1 MSQQDLALL
10 SRYRHFQFNMKGH
23 ALKLGSAALPLA
35 ATGKLTD
42 RPVANFARR
51 EIIQPKAKTSR
62 PARQTCQFQM
72 RITAEQF
79 IERPP
84 KSPAPLYAIH
94 GAEPLAA
101 LEAADTLRELARKCG
116 YIEREVFNAQAGFDW
131 GQLRSA
137 GSALSLFATQRLL
150 ELRIPTGKPGK
161 EGSETI
167 SQYCELLPDDTV
179 TLVLLPEIDWQGKQA
194 KWFLALEAAATMIE
208 AAPVDRSRL
217 PHWLKGR
224 LARQQ
229 QSVSEDGLE
238 FLADRVEGN
247 LLAAQQEIKKLALL
261 CPLGEISLNLLED
274 SVANVSRF
282 NPFQLVAA
290 IHEGDVIRIHRMLEG
305 LKAEGEAPPL
315 ILWVLANEI
324 RTLARVKGVT
334 RSGRPPHPG
343 KAREMERIA
352 RRHNAKSIQTLL
364 LQAAEIDHMVK
375 GLNHNDPWDALN
387 LLACSLAGTNLMK
400 AA

>member
-1 MSQQDLALL
+1 
-10 SRYRHFQFNMKGH
+10 
-23 ALKLGSAALPLA
+23 
-35 ATGKLTD
+35 
-42 RPVANFARR
+42 
-51 EIIQPKAKTSR
+51 
-62 PARQTCQFQM
+62 M
-72 RITAEQF
+72 RLTAEQLL
-79 IERPP
+79 ERPP
-84 KSPAPLYAIH
+84 SVLSSLYAIH

-101 LEAADTLRELARKCG
+101 MEAADALRARALAAG
-116 YIEREVFNAQAGFDW
+116 YTEREVFTAETGFDW
-131 GQLRSA
+131 SRLRSA
-137 GSALSLFATQRLL
+137 GSELALFATQRLL

-161 EGSETI
+161 EGSEAI
-167 SQYCELLPDDTV
+167 AQYCERLPEDTV
-179 TLVLLPEIDWQGKQA
+179 TLVLLPEIDWQGKQT
-194 KWFLALEAAATMIE
+194 KWFMALEATATMIE

-217 PHWLKGR
+217 PRWLEGR

-229 QSVSEDGLE
+229 QSVSEEGLE

-261 CPLGEISLNLLED
+261 CPPGEISLSLLED

-290 IHEGDVIRIHRMLEG
+290 VHEGDVLRIQRMIDG

-334 RSGRPPHPG
+334 RSGRPPQPS
-343 KAREMERIA
+343 KAREMERVS
-352 RRHNAKSIQTLL
+352 RRHTTKSIHALL
-364 LQAAEIDHMVK
+364 LQAAEIDRMVK
-375 GLNHNDPWDALN
+375 GLNQSNPWDALSA
-387 LLACSLAGTNLMK
+387 LACGLAGTNLMQ